1 VYVKSPARGSVES
14 LQVSA
19 GQYVETGAVLG
30 QLVNSDLPLQLM
42 LQAPLADSKYI
53 QIGDLV
59 KVEGVKL
66 LGRYNKLHQ
75 HFQAIHNLK
84 MF

>member
-1 VYVKSPARGSVES
+1 MVYVKSPARGSVES

-19 GQYVETGAVLG
+19 GQYVETGSTGPVG
-30 QLVNSDLPLQLM
+30 EYDLPLQLM

-59 KVEGVKL
+59 KVEGCEITGQVQQIAPAL
-66 LGRYNKLHQ
+66 SGNTQ
-75 HFQAIHNLK
+75 LK

>member
-66 LGRYNKLHQ
+66 LGRYKKLHQ
-75 HFQAIHNLK
+75 HFQAIRNLK